1 MKVAAA
7 DAHSRRSPAWS
18 PVDRGVP
25 RKMSL
30 REILL
35 VLDVFSFSLSLES
48 GAVTIMRET
57 RSSSDRLLARAL
69 SPARIRAHVGTTGA
83 WPAEG

>member
-7 DAHSRRSPAWS
+7 DAHCRRSPAWS
-18 PVDRGVP
+18 PVDSAQDVP
-25 RKMSL
+25 ERDSASV
-30 REILL
+30 RC
-35 VLDVFSFSLSLES
+35 VLFLSLSLES